1 MNKKERK
8 ERLEMINRYNEKPT
22 YESVLEF
29 HYSDDPS
36 VDRDYMVW
44 SGCKYEMKSLF
55 SQINN
60 LLREGFTE
68 EELQPLYNLYD
79 DYSSLRQEVFLK

>member
-1 MNKKERK
+1 MNKK
-8 ERLEMINRYNEKPT
+8 ERLEMINRLGGDKPT

-44 SGCKYEMKSLF
+44 SGCKDEMRSLF

-60 LLREGFTE
+60 LLMKGFTE

-79 DYSSLRQEVFLK
+79 DYSSLRQEVFSK